1 MSQKSAWL
9 PADRLYD
16 ATSYLWIK
24 DSVESGN
31 LLVGI
36 GQPTI
41 ESLGELSYLTIS
53 EPGTAVKRGDSVGSM
68 EAAKMTGEI
77 VSPLSGTVV
86 IRNESILENPQ
97 KAGEDP
103 YRNGWL
109 FEIAPDS
116 WTEEKSQLLDSSSLF
131 DLLPEDLRGPLLQ

>member
-1 MSQKSAWL
+1 MYQKSSWL

-24 DSVESGN
+24 DVVDNGN

-41 ESLGELSYLTIS
+41 ESLGELSYLTVS
-53 EPGTAVKRGDSVGSM
+53 EPGTEVKRGDSVGSM

-77 VSPLSGTVV
+77 VSPVSGTVV
-86 IRNESILENPQ
+86 SRNESILENPLEVS
-97 KAGEDP
+97 EDP
-103 YRNGWL
+103 YGNGWL
-109 FEIAPDS
+109 FEIEPHAWND
-116 WTEEKSQLLDSSSLF
+116 ERAQLLDSSALF
-131 DLLPEDLRGPLLQ
+131 DLLPEDLRGPSTP